1 MFQREMKKAILAAA
15 LLVSAGLS
23 AQDYLP
29 GWQKGM
35 FDIHFIATGRGDAS
49 FLILPDGTSILA
61 DAGDVG
67 TGWHVDQPND
77 SKTPGEWIAKYI
89 HDFSEGLPHRDT
101 VDYFYLTHYHGDHVG
116 TWGISR
122 PGPHGYRLAGVTE
135 VGEYIHFNKII
146 DRECGVY
153 AFPSEQYFR
162 DRTEKFIREA
172 YFPFCKYQHD
182 SCGTALEKFV
192 IGSRTQ
198 FRPLYDKR
206 SYRKNFEVYNIACNG
221 HIHTGK
227 GLKTRPMYTEDPNI
241 FDENMF
247 SGVVLFRYGKFTY
260 YNGGD
265 ICSGP
270 HESFKAQ
277 NRDFE
282 TPIADLIGGH
292 VTLINPDHHGWKE
305 SSNGYFLKK
314 LSPEVI
320 VEMCSN
326 RTHPYSETL
335 KRIVDP
341 MTYNTPRKLYIT
353 TEGSR
358 ERLGEELWQ
367 CFEPWYGH
375 VVVRVYDGGNSYQVF
390 VLDAKSGDYRI
401 LHAGEVVEL

>member
-1 MFQREMKKAILAAA
+1 MRKAISLFACLAV
-15 LLVSAGLS
+15 LSFNMAG
-23 AQDYLP
+23 QEYLP
-29 GWQKGM
+29 KWEKGM

-49 FLILPDGTSILA
+49 FIIFPDGTSMLA

-67 TGWHVDQPND
+67 TGWHIAQPND
-77 SKTPGEWIAKYI
+77 SMRPGEWIAKYI

-101 VDYFYLTHYHGDHVG
+101 VDYFYLTHYHGDHAG
-116 TWGISR
+116 TYGISK
-122 PGPHGYRLAGVTE
+122 PGSHGYRIAGVTE
-135 VGEYIHFNKII
+135 VGEKIHFNKIV
-146 DRECGVY
+146 DRECGEY
-153 AFPSEQYFR
+153 NFPSKEYFTR
-162 DRTEKFIREA
+162 CEKFFTEG

-192 IGSRTQ
+192 IGSRKQ

-206 SYRKNFEVYNIACNG
+206 SFRKNFEVYNIAANG

-227 GLKTRPMYTEDPNI
+227 GLKTRAMYDEDPNI

-247 SGVVLFRYGKFTY
+247 SCVVLFTYGKFTY

-265 ICSGP
+265 LSSGP
-270 HESFKAQ
+270 WETFKAQ
-277 NRDFE
+277 HRDFE
-282 TPIADLIGGH
+282 TPVADLINRH
-292 VTLINPDHHGWKE
+292 VTLLNPDHHGWKE

-326 RTHPYSETL
+326 RTHPYAKTL
-335 KRIVDP
+335 DRWVDP
-341 MTYNTPRKLYIT
+341 MTYVGPRKLYIT

-358 ERLGEELWQ
+358 ERLGEDLWKN
-367 CFEPWYGH
+367 FEPWYGH
-375 VVVRVYDGGNSYQVF
+375 VVVRVYPGGNSYQVF
-390 VLDAKSGDYRI
+390 VLDAKSGNYEV